1 MSEYVK
7 NESQHK
13 VFAEESLESTFMIF
27 MFVNCINYHKTN
39 LFTQQIMLY
48 YYFQRTQKVPTFCV
62 IHTHVLF
69 LVTLRFSHLRVIIC
83 LSI

>member
-1 MSEYVK
+1 MVSYLFKDCKFYDNDQMACLGWMSEYVK

-39 LFTQQIMLY
+39 LFTQQRMLY
-48 YYFQRTQKVPTFCV
+48 YYF
-62 IHTHVLF
+62 
-69 LVTLRFSHLRVIIC
+69 S
-83 LSI
+83 